1 MAVKQFVPKK
11 KEKKVQK
18 HSVFIF
24 LFAAVI
30 VGVIVT
36 GCIVNYAHAA
46 ENNARTA
53 ALSQECEEVKAQN
66 DELEHFLEDKNHDE
80 YYEKIAR
87 EQYGYAKPGERIF
100 YDSSFGK

>member
-1 MAVKQFVPKK
+1 MAVKQFVLK
-11 KEKKVQK
+11 KEKKKVK
-18 HSVFIF
+18 KRSIAVF
-24 LFAAVI
+24 LVLAATV
-30 VGVIVT
+30 VLVVT
-36 GCIVNYAHAA
+36 GCVVNYARAA
-46 ENNARTA
+46 ENRAKTE